1 VDTFDRW
8 ESFYVIVGS
17 AAGALIGLQFVVM
30 TLIAERPPPDAER
43 AGAAFSTPT
52 IVHLCVVL
60 GIAALLRVP
69 WESIVPMTTI
79 CAFVGVLGVIYC
91 GVVAR
96 RMRVQVA
103 YAPDVADWLCRVLL
117 PLIAFVALTASGYVG
132 LSNRRVAL
140 LSVGGATLL
149 LLFAAIRNAWD
160 AVSYHVL
167 HRLAREQAEKES

>member
-1 VDTFDRW
+1 MRPTPRSRKFRFRASAIPRICSNSSAAEASPVDTFDRW

-117 PLIAFVALTASGYVG
+117 PL
-132 LSNRRVAL
+132 
-140 LSVGGATLL
+140 
-149 LLFAAIRNAWD
+149 
-160 AVSYHVL
+160 
-167 HRLAREQAEKES
+167 